1 MFRGRGWVVAIIVLV
16 VAGSGGYIVF
26 AATRNQHG
34 AEAPPGCRVSLDNQ
48 TYTLTPEQTSHA
60 TTITAVGK
68 RMGLPDH
75 AVSVALAAAL
85 QESRLQ
91 NLPHGDRDSV
101 GLFQQRPSQGWGS
114 ASQLLTPTFAA
125 GAFYRHLARVPGWET
140 LPVTT
145 AAQRV
150 QRSAAPSA
158 YASWEA
164 EARAI
169 AQATTG
175 EIPAGLSCRVDVGP
189 TQASGKPMRDA
200 LTQELGSLT
209 LDVPLPEA
217 RGWTVAAWLIGH
229 APEFGVSEVSF
240 NGQIWTASSGR
251 WLTSP
256 GPVDTTVRVTE
267 KR

>member
-1 MFRGRGWVVAIIVLV
+1 MFRGRGWIVTIAVLV
-16 VAGSGGYIVF
+16 VAAAGGYAVF
-26 AATRNQHG
+26 AATRDQG
-34 AEAPPGCRVSLDNQ
+34 AKVPPGCHVSLNNQ
-48 TYTLTPEQTSHA
+48 TYTLSPDQAAHA

-75 AVSVALAAAL
+75 AVSVALAAVL
-85 QESRLQ
+85 PGSKLQ

-114 ASQLLTPTFAA
+114 ASQLLTPTYAA

-150 QRSAAPSA
+150 QRSASPSA

-175 EIPAGLSCRVDVGP
+175 EIPAGLSCRVDVAP
-189 TQASGKPMRDA
+189 SPASGKPMRDA
-200 LTQELGSLT
+200 LTQELGPQT

-217 RGWTVAAWLIGH
+217 RGWTVSAWLIGH
-229 APEFGVSEVSF
+229 APQFGISEVGF
-240 NGQIWTASSGR
+240 AGRIWTASSGR
-251 WLTSP
+251 WQASAVP
-256 GPVDTTVRVTE
+256 ADMTVRVTE
-267 KR
+267 AR

>member
-1 MFRGRGWVVAIIVLV
+1 MVRSRSWGVAGVVLV
-16 VAGSGGYIVF
+16 VAVSIGAIAFIVTRERSGTEV
-26 AATRNQHG
+26 
-34 AEAPPGCRVSLDNQ
+34 PPGCRVSLGGV
-48 TYTLTPEQTSHA
+48 TYTMSQEQTAHA

-91 NLPHGDRDSV
+91 NLRSGDRDSV

-114 ASQLLTPTFAA
+114 ASQLLTPTYAA
-125 GAFYRHLARVPGWET
+125 GAFYRHLAQVKGWES

-158 YASWEA
+158 YAQWEH

-175 EIPAGLSCRVDVGP
+175 EIPAGLACRVDVAP
-189 TQASGKPMRDA
+189 TQTSGSALRQALAS
-200 LTQELGSLT
+200 ELGSPT
-209 LDVPLPEA
+209 IDVPLAEPS
-217 RGWTVAAWLIGH
+217 GWTVASWLVGH
-229 APEFGVSEVSF
+229 AQEFGVSQVTFAGRS
-240 NGQIWTASSGR
+240 WTPSSGR
-251 WLTSP
+251 WVVTG
-256 GPVDTTVRVTE
+256 GPVEMVVRVTE
-267 KR
+267 AR

>member
-1 MFRGRGWVVAIIVLV
+1 MFRGRSWAVAIIVLV
-16 VAGSGGYIVF
+16 VAAASGV
-26 AATRNQHG
+26 AVLVATRDQGPNV
-34 AEAPPGCRVSLDNQ
+34 PTGCHVSLGNQ
-48 TYTLTPEQTSHA
+48 TYTLSPEQTAHA
-60 TTITAVGK
+60 TTIAAVGK

-75 AVSVALAAAL
+75 AVSVALAASL
-85 QESRLQ
+85 QESKLQ

-114 ASQLLTPTFAA
+114 ASQLLTPTYAA
-125 GAFYRHLARVPGWET
+125 GAFYRHLAQVPGWET

-200 LTQELGSLT
+200 LTQELGPQT
-209 LDVPLPEA
+209 LDIPLPEA

-229 APEFGVSEVSF
+229 APQYGVSEVGF
-240 NGQIWTASSGR
+240 AGRIWTASSGR
-251 WLTSP
+251 WLASAVP
-256 GPVDTTVRVTE
+256 ADMTVRVTE
-267 KR
+267 AR

>member
-1 MFRGRGWVVAIIVLV
+1 MFRGRGWVVMIAVLV
-16 VAGSGGYIVF
+16 VAAGGGYAVF
-26 AATRNQHG
+26 AATRDQG
-34 AEAPPGCRVSLDNQ
+34 ANVPPGCHVSLNNQ
-48 TYTLTPEQTSHA
+48 TYTLSPDQAAHA

-85 QESRLQ
+85 QESKLQ

-114 ASQLLTPTFAA
+114 ASQLLTPTYAA
-125 GAFYRHLARVPGWET
+125 SAFYRHLALVPGWET

-150 QRSAAPSA
+150 QRSASPSA

-164 EARAI
+164 EARAV

-175 EIPAGLSCRVDVGP
+175 EIPAGLSCRVDVAP
-189 TQASGKPMRDA
+189 SPASGKPMRDA
-200 LTQELGSLT
+200 LTQELGPQT
-209 LDVPLPEA
+209 LDVPVPEA
-217 RGWTVAAWLIGH
+217 RGWTVSAWLIGH
-229 APEFGVSEVSF
+229 APQFGISEVGF
-240 NGQIWTASSGR
+240 AGRIWTASSGR
-251 WLTSP
+251 WQASAVP
-256 GPVDTTVRVTE
+256 ADMTVRVTE
-267 KR
+267 AR

>member
-1 MFRGRGWVVAIIVLV
+1 MFRGRSWAVAIVVLV
-16 VAGSGGYIVF
+16 VAAASGV
-26 AATRNQHG
+26 AVLVATREQG
-34 AEAPPGCRVSLDNQ
+34 ANVPPGCHVSLANQ
-48 TYTLTPEQTSHA
+48 TYTLSPEQTAHA
-60 TTITAVGK
+60 TTIAAVGK

-85 QESRLQ
+85 QESKLQ
-91 NLPHGDRDSV
+91 NLPRGDRDSV

-114 ASQLLTPTFAA
+114 ASQLSTPTYAA
-125 GAFYRHLARVPGWET
+125 GAFYRHLARVQGWES

-158 YASWEA
+158 YAAWEH

-169 AQATTG
+169 AQAATG
-175 EIPAGLSCRVDVGP
+175 EIPTGLSCRVDVRP

-200 LTQELGSLT
+200 LTQELGPET

-217 RGWTVAAWLIGH
+217 RGWTVSAWLIGH
-229 APEFGVSEVSF
+229 APQFGVSEVGF
-240 NGQIWTASSGR
+240 AGRIWTASSGR
-251 WLTSP
+251 WLPAP
-256 GPVDTTVRVTE
+256 GPPDMTVRVTE
-267 KR
+267 ER

>member
-1 MFRGRGWVVAIIVLV
+1 MFRGRGWVVMIAVLV
-16 VAGSGGYIVF
+16 VAVAGGYAVF
-26 AATRNQHG
+26 AATRDQG
-34 AEAPPGCRVSLDNQ
+34 ANVPPGCRVSLSNQ
-48 TYTLTPEQTSHA
+48 TYTLSPDQAAHA

-85 QESRLQ
+85 QESKLE
-91 NLPHGDRDSV
+91 NLAHGDRDSV

-114 ASQLLTPTFAA
+114 ASQLMTPSYAA

-189 TQASGKPMRDA
+189 TQASGKPMRDV
-200 LTQELGSLT
+200 LTQELGPET

-217 RGWTVAAWLIGH
+217 RGWTVSAWLIGH
-229 APEFGVSEVSF
+229 APQFGVSEVGF
-240 NGQIWTASSGR
+240 AGRIWTASSGR
-251 WLTSP
+251 WLASAVP
-256 GPVDTTVRVTE
+256 ADMTVRVTQA
-267 KR
+267 R

>member
-1 MFRGRGWVVAIIVLV
+1 MAIVVLV
-16 VAGSGGYIVF
+16 VVAAGGVAVF
-26 AATRNQHG
+26 IATRDQG
-34 AEAPPGCRVSLDNQ
+34 ANVPPGCHVSLDNQ
-48 TYTLTPEQTSHA
+48 TYTMSPEQTVHA
-60 TTITAVGK
+60 TTIAAVGK

-114 ASQLLTPTFAA
+114 ASQLLTPTYAA
-125 GAFYRHLARVPGWET
+125 GAFYRHLARVPGWES

-158 YASWEA
+158 YAQWEH

-169 AQATTG
+169 AQAATG
-175 EIPAGLSCRVDVGP
+175 EIPAGLSCRVEVGP
-189 TQASGKPMRDA
+189 TQASGKPLRQA
-200 LTQELGSLT
+200 LARELGPST
-209 LDVPLPEA
+209 LDVPLPDA
-217 RGWTVAAWLIGH
+217 PGWTVATWVVGH
-229 APEFGVSEVSF
+229 AQQFGVSQVTF
-240 NGQIWTASSGR
+240 AGQVWTASSGR
-251 WLTSP
+251 WVASG
-256 GPVDTTVRVTE
+256 GPVEMAVRVTE
-267 KR
+267 ER